1 MSFSLDEIAAIAR
14 EVGREQQPA
23 LDVVAVTGREGDG
36 RSAEVILT
44 VRGCSREP
52 CVLVVGIDRSGTSET
67 VRSDLAEHLRRH
79 VADHGQS

>member
-52 CVLVVGIDRSGTSET
+52 C
-67 VRSDLAEHLRRH
+67 APN
-79 VADHGQS
+79 